1 MIYGVQA
8 AGGQGTIA
16 IYSVRKGG
24 IDARTGGGSTPL
36 MYVPV
41 KSLSWHAC
49 MLLVPADIPA
59 NGPNQHTNIRP
70 GKFKHDMYIR
80 TRSIVW
86 SLNYPKWDEP

>member
-1 MIYGVQA
+1 MIYGAQA

-16 IYSVRKGG
+16 IYSVRRGEKYSK
-24 IDARTGGGSTPL
+24 TGGGSTPL

-49 MLLVPADIPA
+49 MLLVPVDIPA

-70 GKFKHDMYIR
+70 GMFRHDMYIH
-80 TRSIVW
+80 T
-86 SLNYPKWDEP
+86 